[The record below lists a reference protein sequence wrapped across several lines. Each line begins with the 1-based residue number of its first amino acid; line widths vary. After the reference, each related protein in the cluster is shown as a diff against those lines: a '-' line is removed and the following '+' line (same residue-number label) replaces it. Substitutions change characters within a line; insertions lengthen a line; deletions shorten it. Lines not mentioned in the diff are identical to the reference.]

1 MRILISWDYLPY
13 CLFWDDVIP
22 LDLLA
27 AVGHLGIGLLLRRV
41 GAPVNEGENPLVIQC
56 SRSSSMHPG

>member
-1 MRILISWDYLPY
+1 MRISISWDYLPY

-27 AVGHLGIGLLLRRV
+27 AVGHLGIGLLPQRV
-41 GAPVNEGENPLVIQC
+41 GAPLKEGEKPLVIQC

>member
-1 MRILISWDYLPY
+1 MRISISWDYLPY

-27 AVGHLGIGLLLRRV
+27 AVGHLGIGLLPPKSW
-41 GAPVNEGENPLVIQC
+41 GTFK
-56 SRSSSMHPG
+56 

>member
-1 MRILISWDYLPY
+1 MQISISWDYLPY

-27 AVGHLGIGLLLRRV
+27 AVGHLGIGLLPRRV